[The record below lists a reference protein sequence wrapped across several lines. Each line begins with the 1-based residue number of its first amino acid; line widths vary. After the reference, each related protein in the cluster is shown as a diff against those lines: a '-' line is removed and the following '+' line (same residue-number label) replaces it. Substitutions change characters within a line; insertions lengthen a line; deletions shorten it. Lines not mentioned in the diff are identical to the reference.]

1 VPLYCIC
8 VAGDGDAHSH
18 GETNMTAAHTFLSD
32 ETKPAFGLE
41 CRKAVRTGE
50 PHRVAFFHSMTEG
63 MMYVATEDCAGGFIS
78 HRTVA
83 QAREDYAR
91 YVKHWGGIKSRP
103 FCDFIAVDR
112 FRRYVTHRAN
122 LAA

>member
-1 VPLYCIC
+1 VP
-8 VAGDGDAHSH
+8 GRDAAHKTS
-18 GETNMTAAHTFLSD
+18 EYKMIAAHTFLSD

-50 PHRVAFFHSMTEG
+50 PHRVAFFYSKTEG

-91 YVKHWGGIKSRP
+91 FVKHWGGIKSKP

-112 FRRYVTHRAN
+112 YRRYVTHRVN